1 MNIDWIRDV
10 RLISWIPIIY
20 HHHHHR
26 IMIIPQI
33 IKINNNDDDNNKKI
47 INWNMMIEERERKK
61 TNVQCINEKKKQ
73 AKIWNIMTSQY
84 VCVWLY
90 DNNHTFEEKK
100 IDNRK
105 RRNPAQLF
113 GRIFFWD
120 RVFFINNHW
129 KKSYTILYS
138 CYDRC
143 EKNNKQKKKNLNS
156 N

>member
-1 MNIDWIRDV
+1 ME
-10 RLISWIPIIY
+10 Y
-20 HHHHHR
+20 
-26 IMIIPQI
+26 
-33 IKINNNDDDNNKKI
+33 DDRG
-47 INWNMMIEERERKK
+47 EREKK
-61 TNVQCINEKKKQ
+61 NECAVHKWEKKQ

-143 EKNNKQKKKNLNS
+143 EKNNKQKKKKFKFKLNS
-156 N
+156 TFLSCVISAENLVVSHIM